1 MLKKGRKAKRKER
14 MLFFEVKIKQDRCRL
29 MQLQVKR
36 QQTAE
41 ITYLQANKQER
52 RYRLTYSEISK

>member
-1 MLKKGRKAKRKER
+1 
-14 MLFFEVKIKQDRCRL
+14 